1 MRPRMGEAMGEPR
14 REGTGS
20 GRPEIYWILFV
31 LVSAGVY
38 LAVVEPARREAA
50 SARGRLA
57 RARAKL
63 AARLERISHM
73 RRDRKA
79 LQGNDRQAWEAAAR
93 GEGMGAP
100 GEFQVP
106 EPPPEIRR
114 HSQER

>member
-1 MRPRMGEAMGEPR
+1 MGEPK

-20 GRPEIYWILFV
+20 GRPEIFWILFV

-50 SARGRLA
+50 SARARLS

-63 AARLERISHM
+63 AARLQRISYM

-79 LQGNDRQAWEAAAR
+79 LEGNDPKAWEAVAR
-93 GEGMGAP
+93 GQGMGAP

-106 EPPPEIRR
+106 EPPPETRR
-114 HSQER
+114 RSQER